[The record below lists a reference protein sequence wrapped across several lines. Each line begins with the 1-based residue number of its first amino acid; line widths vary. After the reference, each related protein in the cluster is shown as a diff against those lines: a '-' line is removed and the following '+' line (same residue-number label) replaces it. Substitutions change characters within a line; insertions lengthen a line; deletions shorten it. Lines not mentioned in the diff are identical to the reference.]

1 MWICRG
7 STDINIFHKLL
18 LVFVRYFK
26 NLVSKSLGLFY
37 SLHDP
42 SVNGV
47 FICDVRGHPYACSGL
62 PADLYIVC
70 ASISLVLLTVYLSL
84 NLYNLVRL
92 TLSIVFFN
100 L

>member
-1 MWICRG
+1 MWIYHG

-26 NLVSKSLGLFY
+26 NLVSKSLGLFS

-62 PADLYIVC
+62 PTDLYIVC

-92 TLSIVFFN
+92 SCLK
-100 L
+100 